1 MPSVSREPMPMSLL
15 AALVLSTAPAVAP
28 PPPSKAD
35 LRKKQAAAASV
46 DAHRADLVSLAD
58 QVWGFAE
65 TALRETRSAAL
76 LADHAEKQ
84 GFRVERGVAG
94 MPTAFVASYGEG
106 RPVIAVLGE
115 YDALPG
121 LSQKAVAD
129 RVELTEG
136 APGHGCGHNLFGAAS
151 LGAAIAVKELIAAGK
166 LSGTVRFYG
175 TPAEEAIGGKVY
187 MTRGGL
193 FRDVDVALA
202 WHPADR
208 TEADMQGGQALVDLV
223 VEFEGRTSHAAF
235 DPWNGRSAL
244 DALELFT
251 HGVNMMREHVK
262 PTVRMHYVIQ
272 EGGNAPNIV
281 PDRAKLWIWARDFE
295 RKGVE
300 EVLARLRPM
309 AEGAALMAGVTAKVS
324 VQAGD
329 YEMLVNE
336 AGARLLDAN
345 LRWLGPIAYTPEEEA
360 FAKALQKAAGV
371 EPVGMETAIGAL
383 EGQEKEG
390 GSTDVG
396 DVSWNVPTLHV
407 SVTTAPR
414 RVPWHAWPVVASG
427 GMSIGHKGMVQ
438 AAKTL
443 AATMVDL
450 FDDPAAR
457 AAVREEFEKKTRG
470 FVYQPF
476 IPDGPPPV
484 PK

>member
-1 MPSVSREPMPMSLL
+1 MSLL
-15 AALVLSTAPAVAP
+15 AAALLAAAPAAAP
-28 PPPSKAD
+28 PPASKAD
-35 LRKKQAAAASV
+35 VRKKQAAAASIEG
-46 DAHRADLVSLAD
+46 RRGDLVSMAD
-58 QVWGFAE
+58 AIWGFAE
-65 TALRETRSAAL
+65 TALGETRSAAL
-76 LADHAEKQ
+76 LADYAERQ
-84 GFRVERGVAG
+84 GFRVERGVAS
-94 MPTAFVASYGEG
+94 MPTAFVASYGQG
-106 RPVIAVLGE
+106 RPVLAVLGE

-121 LSQKAVAD
+121 LSQKAVPERAA
-129 RVELTEG
+129 LQPG

-187 MTRGGL
+187 MTRDGL
-193 FRDVDVALA
+193 FRDVDFALA

-208 TEADMQGGQALVDLV
+208 TYADMTSGQALVDMV
-223 VEFEGRTSHAAF
+223 VAFEGRTAHAAF

-262 PTVRMHYVIQ
+262 PTVRMHYAIVD
-272 EGGNAPNIV
+272 GGDVPNVV
-281 PDRAKLWIWARDFE
+281 PDHAKVWIWARDFE
-295 RKGVE
+295 RKGVD
-300 EVLARLRPM
+300 EVLARLRQV
-309 AEGAALMAGVTAKVS
+309 AEGAALMAGVKQTLA

-329 YEMLVNE
+329 YEILVNE

-345 LRWLGPIAYTPEEEA
+345 LRWLGEIAYTAEEQA
-360 FAKALQKAAGV
+360 FAKALQTAAGV
-371 EPVGMETAIGAL
+371 EAKGMESGIGAL

-407 SVTTAPR
+407 SVATAPR
-414 RVPWHAWPVVASG
+414 GVPWHAWPVVAAG
-427 GMSIGHKGMVQ
+427 GTSIGHKGMMV

-450 FDDPAAR
+450 LDDPAAR
-457 AAVREEFEKKTRG
+457 AAVRAEFDEKTRG
-470 FVYQPF
+470 FVYKPLV
-476 IPDGPPPV
+476 PDGPPPQ
-484 PK
+484 PKGH

>member
-1 MPSVSREPMPMSLL
+1 MPMSLL
-15 AALVLSTAPAVAP
+15 AVALLAAAASGAP
-28 PPPSKAD
+28 PPPASKAD
-35 LRKKQAAAASV
+35 VRKKEAAAATI
-46 DAHRADLVSLAD
+46 DARRRELVSLAD

-76 LADHAEKQ
+76 LADYAREQ

-121 LSQKAVAD
+121 LSQKAVPERA
-129 RVELTEG
+129 VLAPG

-151 LGAAIAVKELIAAGK
+151 LGAAVAIKELMAAGK
-166 LSGTVRFYG
+166 LAGTVRFYG
-175 TPAEEAIGGKVY
+175 TPAEEAVGGKIY
-187 MTRGGL
+187 MIRAGL

-208 TEADMQGGQALVDLV
+208 TRADMEGGQAVVDVV
-223 VEFEGRTSHAAF
+223 VEFHGRTAHAAF

-244 DALELFT
+244 DAAELFT

-262 PTVRMHYVIQ
+262 PSVRMHYVIPD
-272 EGGNAPNIV
+272 GGDVPNVV
-281 PDRAKLWIWARDFE
+281 PDHAKVWIWARDFE
-295 RKGVE
+295 RAGVDD
-300 EVLARLRPM
+300 VLARLRKV
-309 AEGAALMAGVTAKVS
+309 AEGAALMAGVTEKIT
-324 VQAGD
+324 VQSGD

-336 AGARLLDAN
+336 AGERLLDAN
-345 LRWLGPIAYTPEEEA
+345 LRRIGPLAFTPEEEE
-360 FAKALQKAAGV
+360 FARELQKAAGI
-371 EPVGMETAIGAL
+371 EPSGMDTTIGPL

-407 SVTTAPR
+407 SVATAPR
-414 RVPWHAWPVVASG
+414 DVPWHAWPVVAAG
-427 GMSIGHKGMVQ
+427 GMSIGHKGMVL

-443 AATMVDL
+443 ALTMVDL

-457 AAVREEFEKKTRG
+457 AAVRAEFERKTRG
-470 FVYQPF
+470 VVYRAY

-484 PK
+484 PKAE